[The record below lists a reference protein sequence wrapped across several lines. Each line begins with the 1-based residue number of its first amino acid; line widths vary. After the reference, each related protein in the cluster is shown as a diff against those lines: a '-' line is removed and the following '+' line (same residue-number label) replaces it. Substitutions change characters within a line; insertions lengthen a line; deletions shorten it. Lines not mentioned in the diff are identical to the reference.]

1 VRRANIRIEGTG
13 FGKEVR
19 NEAIGIDGRAAKTQF
34 GDGSSHDIAF
44 GNTEQKLRARG
55 LDPGDYRYDRPAE
68 IGDTPRSKLRQKLI
82 DAGKKDM
89 MGRLMDVPEG
99 DRITASPTSAAR
111 GRLYNSSTSGAL
123 SARRGGPVRTT
134 RLPGNRWN
142 NEVSGKEVKFD
153 PKTMGDDLKRL
164 TESPATLVGRRA
176 GGTSYVTAGKPGG
189 RKMTLQEAMANRKL
203 TKQERKRLEQG
214 KVYKDALEERR
225 RYEAEDDFEGDW
237 EDYVEQLSPE
247 QQRRIEE
254 QQAQIRRETLQR
266 FESQSNERLQQL
278 GERLNEAADPR
289 QKARLRDEMYNE
301 RFRVHVQ
308 YSPYNTA
315 REMPDNVR
323 RSYFEQ
329 AQAEVDA
336 AIRRDNNPQTR
347 AALSQNYRNRQNAE
361 SLETIEARANAQI
374 HSLNEGLAGASRQ
387 QQKAIRN
394 QMIQQRAAVYQA
406 YGQTDQR
413 SIMQQAA
420 ADVDTYLQ
428 AVHGRN
434 R

>member
-1 VRRANIRIEGTG
+1 
-13 FGKEVR
+13 
-19 NEAIGIDGRAAKTQF
+19 
-34 GDGSSHDIAF
+34 
-44 GNTEQKLRARG
+44 
-55 LDPGDYRYDRPAE
+55 
-68 IGDTPRSKLRQKLI
+68 
-82 DAGKKDM
+82 
-89 MGRLMDVPEG
+89 
-99 DRITASPTSAAR
+99 
-111 GRLYNSSTSGAL
+111 
-123 SARRGGPVRTT
+123 
-134 RLPGNRWN
+134 
-142 NEVSGKEVKFD
+142 
-153 PKTMGDDLKRL
+153 
-164 TESPATLVGRRA
+164 
-176 GGTSYVTAGKPGG
+176 
-189 RKMTLQEAMANRKL
+189 MTLQEAMANRNL

-237 EDYVEQLSPE
+237 DDYVEQLSPE
-247 QQRRIEE
+247 QQRRLEE
-254 QQAQIRRETLQR
+254 QQAQIRQETLQR

-413 SIMQQAA
+413 SIMQQAT
-420 ADVDTYLQ
+420 ADVDGYLQ
-428 AVHGRN
+428 TVHGRN

>member
-1 VRRANIRIEGTG
+1 MYST
-13 FGKEVR
+13 
-19 NEAIGIDGRAAKTQF
+19 
-34 GDGSSHDIAF
+34 
-44 GNTEQKLRARG
+44 
-55 LDPGDYRYDRPAE
+55 PAE
-68 IGDTPRSKLRQKLI
+68 IGDTPKSPLRQKMI
-82 DAGKKDM
+82 EAGKQDM
-89 MGRLMDVPEG
+89 MGQFLRRVGVG
-99 DRITASPTSAAR
+99 DTAQASPTTPAR
-111 GRLYNSSTSGAL
+111 GRLYNSSTNGAL
-123 SARRGGPVRTT
+123 SGRRGGRVDST
-134 RLPGNRWN
+134 RLPGNRWDN
-142 NEVSGKEVKFD
+142 HNSGEEVVFD
-153 PKTMGDDLKRL
+153 PQDLRAPLKAMA
-164 TESPATLVGRRA
+164 ESKATLVGRRA
-176 GGTSYVTAGKPGG
+176 GGNSYITAGKPGG
-189 RKMTLQEAMANRKL
+189 RKMTLQEAMANRTL
-203 TKQERKRLEQG
+203 TKQERKRLAQG

-225 RYEAEDDFEGDW
+225 RYEAEDDYYD
-237 EDYVEQLSPE
+237 DYDPDYEPE
-247 QQRRIEE
+247 LTPAQEREIAQ